1 MKKIQKFM
9 LFMFCFISPLQSK
22 AEVKKQKNV
31 KVQSRV
37 QADWTI
43 LTYIQADNN
52 LAYFADYNINHMQRV
67 GSTDKVNV
75 LVQWDQPH
83 NNKTWRY
90 KIEKGS
96 KVDAGSLNQEM
107 GVQPVREIIDAMAWA
122 KSKFPARRYALI
134 LWNHGNGVLRR
145 NGFNKVSPFAWLR
158 VPGLDVNKLTKQER
172 GILYDDSQFSFVDN
186 DGLLQALSGVK
197 SILGKKLNIIG
208 MDACLMAMTEI
219 AYQVRQCAYYMVGSQ
234 DLEPGE
240 GWPYEPIL
248 KSLVENSKQ
257 NSRSLA
263 STIVKSYKKFYQH
276 ESDCTQSAIRLSRVY
291 LIRRALDRV
300 ITRIQSCAKVNASL
314 TKQLVRNARSK
325 ALEFAIDDYIDLYH
339 FLDKLHLQA
348 SNMRSRYRRS
358 KVRFSSRLLNLMR
371 YAKRAQ
377 TALLSCVVQNG
388 VGSTFR
394 RAKGLSVY
402 YPTGSIERHYKTM
415 QFCRNSKWLDF
426 ISNY

>member
-1 MKKIQKFM
+1 MFCFNLPLHSKAENKIQKA
-9 LFMFCFISPLQSK
+9 
-22 AEVKKQKNV
+22 AEE
-31 KVQSRV
+31 QSRSQV
-37 QADWTI
+37 DWTI

-52 LAYFADYNINHMQRV
+52 LAYFADYNISHMEQV
-67 GSTDKVNV
+67 GSTEKVNI
-75 LVQWDQPH
+75 LVQWDQPN

-90 KIEKGS
+90 KIEKGE

-107 GVQPVREIIDAMAWA
+107 GVRPVREIIDAMAWA
-122 KSKFPARRYALI
+122 KSNFPARRYALI

-145 NGFNKVSPFAWLR
+145 NGFNKVSPFGWLG
-158 VPGLDVNKLTKQER
+158 VPGFDINKLTEKER

-197 SILGKKLNIIG
+197 SVLGKKLNIIG

-219 AYQVRQCAYYMVGSQ
+219 AYQIRRCAYYMVGSQ

-240 GWPYEPIL
+240 GWPYELFL
-248 KSLVENSKQ
+248 KSLVNNSKQ

-263 STIVKSYKKFYQH
+263 STIVKSYKKFYQYDN
-276 ESDCTQSAIRLSRVY
+276 DCTQSAIKLSRVY

-300 ITRIQSCAKVNASL
+300 ITRIESCAKVNATL
-314 TKQLVRNARSK
+314 TKQLVRNARYQS
-325 ALEFAIDDYIDLYH
+325 LEFAIDDYIDLYQ
-339 FLDKLHLQA
+339 FLDKLRLQA

-358 KVRFSSRLLNLMR
+358 KLRFSTRLLNLMR

-377 TALLSCVVQNG
+377 SALLSAVVQNG
-388 VGSTFR
+388 VGSTFS
-394 RAKGLSVY
+394 RAKGLSIY
-402 YPTGSIERHYKTM
+402 YPLRNVERAYKKM
-415 QFCRNSKWLDF
+415 QFCRNSKWVNF